1 MGKIFGTDG
10 VRGIANEELTP
21 ELAYKVGRAGAYVLT
36 KECKHRPRII
46 IAKDTRISGD
56 LLESA
61 LLSGMCSVGAIVNV
75 CGVIPTP
82 AVPFLIKKYELDAGV
97 MISASHNPVID
108 NGIKFFN
115 KLGYKLSD
123 EIEAEIEAEILKMVD
138 GNDQLPRPVE
148 NEIGYKKLMPTAL
161 DDYKE
166 FLKETL
172 HGQRLDGLKVALDC
186 ANGATY
192 KIATE
197 IFEELGATV
206 HVISNSPNGININDN
221 CGSTHMQNLQKAVLD
236 VSANV
241 GFAFDGDGDRCLCVD
256 ENGEIVCG
264 DEILSILTVD
274 LMEKNELKNNT
285 LVGTVM
291 TNLGLSIMAKE
302 KAFNLEKTAV
312 GDRYIL
318 EKMLQDDLNLGGEQ
332 SGHIIML
339 DYNNTGDGI
348 LTAIKIAEILKRSG
362 KLFSELNTY
371 MKMLPQVLVN
381 ATVPKQALRDY
392 ETNEII
398 QDKIKEIED
407 KYNDSG
413 RVLIRPSGTE
423 PLVRVMIEG
432 IDEVEMKKDAKA
444 LAKLIERTLG
454 GEF

>member
-10 VRGIANEELTP
+10 VRGVANAELTP

-36 KECKHRPRII
+36 KEFKHRPRII

-56 LLESA
+56 ILESA

-82 AVPFLIKKYELDAGV
+82 AVPFLIKKFELDAGV

-108 NGIKFFN
+108 NGIKFFD
-115 KLGYKLSD
+115 KSGYKLSD
-123 EIEAEIEAEILKMVD
+123 SIEAEIEAEILKLENGID
-138 GNDQLPRPVE
+138 ELPRPVE
-148 NEIGYKKLMPTAL
+148 HEVGYKKLMPTAL
-161 DDYKE
+161 DDYNE
-166 FLKETL
+166 FLKGTL
-172 HGQRLDGLKVALDC
+172 NGQMLTGLKVVLDC

-192 KIATE
+192 KVGPQV
-197 IFEELGATV
+197 FESLGATV
-206 HVISNSPNGININDN
+206 HVISNTPNGININDN

-236 VSANV
+236 KSAHI

-264 DEILSILTVD
+264 DEILSILGMD
-274 LMEKNELKNNT
+274 LIEKNQLKNNT

-291 TNLGLSIMAKE
+291 TNLGLTLMAKE
-302 KAFNLEKTAV
+302 KGFNLEKTAV

-318 EKMLQDDLNLGGEQ
+318 EKMLADDLNLGGEQ

-339 DYNNTGDGI
+339 DYNNTGDGV
-348 LTAIKIAEILKRSG
+348 LTAIKLAEILVRSK

-371 MKMLPQVLVN
+371 MTMLPQVLVN
-381 ATVPKQALRDY
+381 AVVPKSALRAY
-392 ETNEII
+392 ETNDEI
-398 QDKIKEIED
+398 QARIKELET
-407 KYNDSG
+407 KYDGSG

-432 IDEVEMKKDAKA
+432 VNKAEMEIDAKK
-444 LAKLIERTLG
+444 LAKLIEKTLG
-454 GEF
+454 GDI

>member
-10 VRGIANEELTP
+10 VRGVANTELTP

-36 KECKHRPRII
+36 KEFKHRPRIV

-56 LLESA
+56 ILESA

-108 NGIKFFN
+108 NGIKFFD
-115 KLGYKLSD
+115 KSGYKLSD
-123 EIEAEIEAEILKMVD
+123 DIEAEIEEIILKLEEGID
-138 GNDQLPRPVE
+138 DLPRPIE
-148 NEIGYKKLMPTAL
+148 NEIGYRKNLTTTV
-161 DDYKE
+161 DDYSK
-166 FLKETL
+166 FLVSALEGAKL
-172 HGQRLDGLKVALDC
+172 NGLKVVLDC

-192 KIATE
+192 KVAPKV
-197 IFEELGATV
+197 FEELGAEV
-206 HVISNSPNGININDN
+206 FVISNEPNGININDN

-236 VSANV
+236 HSAHV

-256 ENGEIVCG
+256 ENGELVCG
-264 DEILSILTVD
+264 DEILSILGMD
-274 LMEKNELKNNT
+274 LIEKDKLKNNT
-285 LVGTVM
+285 IVGTIM

-302 KAFNLEKTAV
+302 KGFTLEKTAV

-318 EKMLQDDLNLGGEQ
+318 EKMLKDDLNLGGEQ

-339 DYNNTGDGI
+339 DYNNTGDGV
-348 LTAIKIAEILKRSG
+348 LSAIKIAEILNRSG
-362 KLFSELNTY
+362 KVFSELNTY

-381 ATVPKQALRDY
+381 APVPKSRLRDY
-392 ETNEII
+392 ETNDVILEAINAL
-398 QDKIKEIED
+398 EE
-407 KYNDSG
+407 KYAGNG

-432 IDEVEMKKDAKA
+432 MDEQEMGKDAKK
-444 LAKLIERTLG
+444 LAKLIERTLEG
-454 GEF
+454 DL

>member
-1 MGKIFGTDG
+1 M
-10 VRGIANEELTP
+10 
-21 ELAYKVGRAGAYVLT
+21 T
-36 KECKHRPRII
+36 KEFKHRPKIV

-56 LLESA
+56 ILESA

-82 AVPFLIKKYELDAGV
+82 AVPFLIKKFELDAGV

-108 NGIKFFN
+108 NGIKFFD
-115 KLGYKLSD
+115 KFGYKLSD
-123 EIEAEIEAEILKMVD
+123 EIEAEIEEIILKLEQGID
-138 GNDQLPRPVE
+138 ELPRPVE
-148 NEIGYKKLMPTAL
+148 NVIGYKKDMPTAV
-161 DDYKE
+161 DDYSD
-166 FLKETL
+166 FLINSLAGEKL
-172 HGQRLDGLKVALDC
+172 NGLKVVIDC

-192 KIATE
+192 KVAPKV
-197 IFEELGATV
+197 FEALGAKV
-206 HVISNSPNGININDN
+206 FIISDEPNGININDN

-236 VSANV
+236 HSAHI

-256 ENGEIVCG
+256 ENGKLVCG
-264 DEILSILTVD
+264 DEILSILAMD
-274 LMEKNELKNNT
+274 LIEKNELKNNT
-285 LVGTVM
+285 IVGTIM

-302 KAFNLEKTAV
+302 KDFNLEKTAV

-318 EKMLQDDLNLGGEQ
+318 ERMLQEGYNLGGEQ

-348 LTAIKIAEILKRSG
+348 LSAIKIAEILCRSG
-362 KLFSELNTY
+362 KAFSELNTY

-381 ATVPKQALRDY
+381 AKVPKSRLRDY

-398 QDKIKEIED
+398 LEEIKILED
-407 KYNDSG
+407 KYAGNG

-432 IDEVEMKKDAKA
+432 LDENEMAIDAKK
-444 LAKLIERTLG
+444 LAKIIERTLE
-454 GEF
+454 GEY

>member
-10 VRGIANEELTP
+10 VRGVANAELTP

-36 KECKHRPRII
+36 KEFKHRPRII

-56 LLESA
+56 ILESA
-61 LLSGMCSVGAIVNV
+61 LLAGMCSVGAIVNV

-82 AVPFLIKKYELDAGV
+82 AVPFLIKKFELDAGV

-115 KLGYKLSD
+115 KFGYKLSD
-123 EIEAEIEAEILKMVD
+123 SIEAEIEAEIIKLENGID
-138 GNDQLPRPVE
+138 ELPRPVE
-148 NEIGYKKLMPTAL
+148 NGVGYKKLAPTAL
-161 DDYKE
+161 DDYIE

-172 HGQRLDGLKVALDC
+172 EGKMLTGLKVVLDC

-192 KIATE
+192 KVAPKV
-197 IFEELGATV
+197 FESLGATV
-206 HVISNSPNGININDN
+206 HVISNEPNGININDN

-236 VSANV
+236 NSAHV

-264 DEILSILTVD
+264 DEILSILAVD
-274 LMEKNELKNNT
+274 LIEKNQLKNNT
-285 LVGTVM
+285 VVGTVM
-291 TNLGLSIMAKE
+291 TNLGLTLMAKE
-302 KAFNLEKTAV
+302 REFRFEKTAV

-318 EKMLQDDLNLGGEQ
+318 EKMLADDYNLGGEQ

-339 DYNNTGDGI
+339 NYNNTGDGV
-348 LTAIKIAEILKRSG
+348 LTAIKIGEILVRS
-362 KLFSELNTY
+362 KKQFSELNTY

-381 ATVPKQALRDY
+381 ATVPKSALRDY
-392 ETNEII
+392 ETNDEI
-398 QDKIKEIED
+398 QARIKELEQ
-407 KYNDSG
+407 KYDGSG
-413 RVLIRPSGTE
+413 RILIRPSGTE

-432 IDEVEMKKDAKA
+432 LNKAEMELDAKR
-444 LAKLIERTLG
+444 LAKLIEKTLG
-454 GEF
+454 GDI

>member
-10 VRGIANEELTP
+10 VRGVANLELTP

-36 KECKHRPRII
+36 KEFKHRPRIV

-56 LLESA
+56 VLEGA
-61 LLSGMCSVGAIVNV
+61 LVSGMCSVGAIVNV
-75 CGVIPTP
+75 CNVIPTP
-82 AVPFLIKKYELDAGV
+82 AVPFLIKEHELDAGV

-115 KLGYKLSD
+115 KNGYKLSD
-123 EIEAEIEAEILKMVD
+123 KIEAEIEAEILKLEAGID
-138 GNDQLPRPVE
+138 ELPRPIE
-148 NEIGYKKLMPTAL
+148 NEIGYKKIMTTAS
-161 DDYKE
+161 DDYSE
-166 FLKETL
+166 FLKKTL
-172 HGQRLDGLKVALDC
+172 NGQRLDGLKVVLDC
-186 ANGATY
+186 ANGATF
-192 KIATE
+192 KVGPKV
-197 IFEELGATV
+197 FEELGATV
-206 HVISNSPNGININDN
+206 FVISNEPNGININDN

-236 VSANV
+236 LSAHV

-264 DEILSILTVD
+264 DEILSILTMD
-274 LMEKNELKNNT
+274 LKEKNELKNNT
-285 LVGTVM
+285 VVGTIM

-302 KAFNLEKTAV
+302 KEFKLEKTAV

-318 EKMLQDDLNLGGEQ
+318 EKMLADSLNLGGEQ

-339 DYNNTGDGI
+339 DYNNTGDGV
-348 LTAIKIAEILKRSG
+348 LTAIKVAEILKRSG

-392 ETNEII
+392 ETNDVIQQEI
-398 QDKIKEIED
+398 KNLED
-407 KYNDSG
+407 KYKDSG
-413 RVLIRPSGTE
+413 RILIRPSGTE

-432 IDEVEMKKDAKA
+432 VSKSEMEVDAKK
-444 LAKLIERTLG
+444 LARLIEKTLG
-454 GEF
+454 GDN